1 MDSPGGSVSSDLRR
15 QNDELRARLAGEAA
29 DHRRRLDAYRRAQQ
43 GQAALVSRLQA
54 KVLQYKQRCSELEQ
68 HMQETTPRTD
78 SYRAKPA
85 SATAL
90 PAPAAL
96 PSASSLDTRRDER
109 IADLETALRRLDE
122 EKRKCEKLVNQN
134 NLLRDQLEESHQLNE
149 ALTND
154 LQKLTND
161 WEALRDEMTVK
172 EDEWKDEEQ
181 AFNDYY
187 TSEHNRLLSL
197 WREVV
202 SVKRFFSELQST
214 TERDLYKVKNDFES
228 ATRELVGTLSGYA
241 INAYAQ
247 GVRPQS
253 DHHSTSGV
261 TSTPNI
267 TVETLRIDLR
277 EATSQRDAAQA
288 ELRERDA
295 RIQRLLGELQG
306 LEERYEVAE
315 AMCSEANAMRSALEE
330 VARALIQDSEA
341 DVPSQ
346 HLHMADSSRS
356 PRRGVSQAA
365 NATAFAEST
374 ISAVQAA
381 LHKYQIQIHELQVK
395 LQNTRE
401 QLSTSRKHC
410 EAADSNILTLENKV
424 QDLQAKLDQAN
435 TDLNQLV
442 QDKESLQKSVESLR
456 IDKNNLERNRVEI
469 NAMVESLTSDY
480 EKLQKI
486 NARLEKTIEALETD
500 KRNLNSEV
508 DHLHRES
515 TNRESILRAE
525 EERSSR
531 LRSEL
536 VTVREE
542 LNKTSLARDL
552 LEQQKMEA
560 DSIMSQVE
568 KHRSKETK
576 LYSQQDLAGARP
588 AGAAEDGSGL
598 HHVAE
603 EPSRLR
609 SELVTVRE
617 ELNKTSLAR
626 DLLEQ
631 QKMEADSIMSQV
643 EKHRKE
649 PSRLRSELV
658 TVREELN
665 KTSLARDLL
674 EQQKMEA
681 DSIMSQVEKHR
692 KEPSRLRSELVTVRE
707 QLNKTSL
714 ARDLLEQQKMEADS
728 IMSQVEKH
736 RKEPSRLRSE
746 LVTVREQLNKTSLAR
761 DLLEQQKMEAD
772 SIMSQVEKHRREPS
786 RLCSELVTVRE
797 ELNKTSLARDLL
809 EQQKMEADSI
819 MSQVEKHRKG
829 PSRLRSELVTVREQ
843 LNKTSLARDLLEQQ
857 KMEADSIMSQVEK
870 HRKEPS
876 RLRSELVTV
885 REELN
890 KTSLARDLLEQQKME
905 ADSIMSQVEKHR
917 NDLEIELERTLLER
931 GDLQDLVEKM
941 QAVIRNLETDK
952 KKLHEEVKHL
962 EDEKS
967 SLSNQSSEQMG
978 DLNSLRKEL
987 LAAEQT
993 RMELEADKSSL
1004 HEKIK
1009 FLDQDREKVELELR
1023 QVVRERGELSSQLTA
1038 MVRKKDSLNEEI
1050 MRLQQR
1056 LEQASETVG
1065 RLNRTLEDHV
1075 KDAEEK
1081 QILIDS
1087 LDKDKQHLQEQ
1098 LASVRAE
1105 KDALEAVL
1113 FDTANMLDD
1122 AEARRAKLDR
1132 DLQDAMVQQENH
1144 KGQIAR
1150 LTKELDSSER
1160 KLRETKS
1167 SLQQSSGKKEAEY
1180 QSIITNINRTTAE
1193 NITKLKEEK
1202 EQLRQTLEQKL
1213 SQTIA
1218 ALTSE
1223 KEASDAGARE
1233 REKKLLAQRDQL
1245 ILQHDEAM
1253 LRAESDKQQALI
1265 MVHQEQQA
1273 LLERLEEAKRVLDC
1287 SQNKLERVKRDAAAR
1302 SDQDRGHIN
1311 QLKDELAALKTRLE
1325 EAKAAAEDECARF
1338 ENRIKELHL
1347 EKEASNRECQEARAQ
1362 LSLAEDKYDNAYT
1375 QLQDTIRKLKEL
1387 ENESESLRK
1396 ELTDVRRQLSNCA
1409 AERDKYNSSCREL
1422 REHVKRA
1429 EHERREA
1436 ARARDEAVHSVATLE
1451 ENRSSLELELSR
1463 LQNMLKESET
1473 GGEHVTRE
1481 LRATEAQLKRERAAL
1496 EQANHDIKELQ
1507 SRLQNECEERE
1518 RTANEAAAARRHGAE
1533 LEALLG
1539 AARADLAA
1547 SRQRGAELEE
1557 ACRARD
1563 QVPTSLN
1570 ECEERERTA
1579 NEAAAARRHGA
1590 ELEALLG
1597 AARADLAASR
1607 QRGAELE
1614 EACRARDQNECE
1626 ERERTANE
1634 AAAARRH
1641 GAELEA
1647 LLGAARADLAASRQ
1661 RGAELEEA
1669 CRARDQNECEE
1680 RERTANEAAAA
1691 RRHGAE
1697 LEALLGAARADL
1709 AASRQRGAELEEA
1722 CRARD
1727 QNECEERERTANE
1740 AAAARRHGAEL
1751 EALLGAARADLAASR
1766 QRGAELEEACRARDQ
1781 NECEERERTA
1791 NEAAAARRHGAEL
1804 EALLGAARADLAASR
1819 QRGAELEEACRARDQ
1834 VPTSLLQ
1841 NECEERE
1848 RTANEAAAA
1857 RRHGAELEALLGAA
1871 RADLAA
1877 SRQRGAELEEACR
1890 ARDQELLLRLEDCRS
1905 KERRLEELKHN
1916 LEVCL
1921 ADATQQI
1928 QELKARLGGS
1938 EGRCRAL
1945 EASLA
1950 QCEHG
1955 KREAEA
1961 KLSSIAHTLRRVC
1974 GVQPDGS
1981 VHAAARRRLA
1991 SPARRYSPHRGR
2003 DHSEDRNEI
2012 IDVDPELVKK
2022 GVRNLM
2028 HEVCQIEREK
2038 DDYKT
2043 QVSALKKQLKDASE
2057 QQGKGDNKLQSITSN
2072 LRTVQEEKARLQN
2085 LLGQKD
2091 AQLTGLNESVQS
2103 KTVEIS
2109 NLRDKI
2115 TSLEATLSSV
2125 TEEKV
2130 QNENKG
2136 ENLRV
2141 QLAERVQE
2149 VGQLREAL
2157 AAAEGRAARLDV
2169 RRAQLEGDVQRAAV
2183 AARDRDQALK
2193 KLQERC
2199 EGYART
2205 IASLEDRCTSLKGT
2219 VEQLSTSL
2227 QKAASAESELRAELS
2242 KTQRMLNEAKNNEQ
2256 NAMDKLRQIQK
2267 NIGKFSFVH
2276 SFSSKIALHVTEGH
2290 GWATFHVA
2298 SKGRLC
2304 RERAQSGAEQD
2315 SAHAQRG
2322 EEQRAECYGQIEA
2335 DSEEHRSLV
2344 LRSRCT
2350 LLKGTVGQLS
2360 TSLQKAASAESE
2372 LRAELSKTQR
2382 MLNEA
2387 KNNEQNA
2394 MDKLRQI
2401 QKNIGHG
2408 RSCVDLAKKAVS
2420 AESELRAELSKTQRM
2435 LNEAKNNEQNAMD
2448 KLRQIQ
2454 KNIGRF
2460 RRTSVSFPLSVA
2472 LVLRSRC
2479 TLLKG
2484 TVGQLSTSLQ
2494 KAASAES
2501 ELRAELSKTQRML
2514 NEAKNNEQNAM
2525 DKLRQIQKN
2534 IANCENE
2541 RRVLSEKLES
2551 AKSALVELKRLNCTL
2566 EDQVHRLTT
2575 QLANVEVQRSGLES
2589 QLRMT
2594 TWDGKESAD
2603 SEMERE
2609 LHALQRERNEL
2620 KAKLAVQN
2628 DALQETARKVEADRR
2643 LNRTSALR
2651 SKSHDRTEKTV
2662 YYSDLDSGPDSTKD
2676 SMRYKDSNLSAG
2688 RNDKSFRA
2696 DLTLLELENRELKMK
2711 IRRMEKELADKEAE
2725 LKLARTRYLSDL
2737 STASPSRREDT
2748 DHYRQAALQAERLLE
2763 AREASHRQ
2771 QIIRLENQAS
2781 QLRSQLSAEIRR
2793 RQSYVARSGR
2803 AARDV
2808 QRLRSAL
2815 GDSLRTVSQDPA
2827 LDSYT
2832 LEHEARKLDSTLAHS
2847 LPPLND
2853 SYDSSK

>member
-1 MDSPGGSVSSDLRR
+1 MPLPAREGLTTPRSARAPVARRTGTLPHQRLKREKSLESPPEMDSPGGSVSSDLRR

-68 HMQETTPRTD
+68 QMQETTPRSD

-85 SATAL
+85 STIAL
-90 PAPAAL
+90 PAPATL
-96 PSASSLDTRRDER
+96 PSASSSDTRRDER

-214 TERDLYKVKNDFES
+214 TERDLYRVKNDFES

-247 GVRPQS
+247 GVRPQT
-253 DHHSTSGV
+253 DHHHSTPGV

-277 EATSQRDAAQA
+277 EVTSQRDAAQA

-346 HLHMADSSRS
+346 HLHMADRS

-410 EAADSNILTLENKV
+410 EAAESNVLTLENKV

-435 TDLNQLV
+435 ADLNQLV

-552 LEQQKMEA
+552 LEQQKIEA
-560 DSIMSQVE
+560 DSIMSQ
-568 KHRSKETK
+568 
-576 LYSQQDLAGARP
+576 
-588 AGAAEDGSGL
+588 
-598 HHVAE
+598 
-603 EPSRLR
+603 
-609 SELVTVRE
+609 
-617 ELNKTSLAR
+617 
-626 DLLEQ
+626 
-631 QKMEADSIMSQV
+631 M
-643 EKHRKE
+643 
-649 PSRLRSELV
+649 
-658 TVREELN
+658 
-665 KTSLARDLL
+665 
-674 EQQKMEA
+674 
-681 DSIMSQVEKHR
+681 
-692 KEPSRLRSELVTVRE
+692 
-707 QLNKTSL
+707 
-714 ARDLLEQQKMEADS
+714 
-728 IMSQVEKH
+728 
-736 RKEPSRLRSE
+736 
-746 LVTVREQLNKTSLAR
+746 
-761 DLLEQQKMEAD
+761 
-772 SIMSQVEKHRREPS
+772 
-786 RLCSELVTVRE
+786 
-797 ELNKTSLARDLL
+797 
-809 EQQKMEADSI
+809 
-819 MSQVEKHRKG
+819 
-829 PSRLRSELVTVREQ
+829 
-843 LNKTSLARDLLEQQ
+843 
-857 KMEADSIMSQVEK
+857 
-870 HRKEPS
+870 
-876 RLRSELVTV
+876 
-885 REELN
+885 
-890 KTSLARDLLEQQKME
+890 
-905 ADSIMSQVEKHR
+905 EKHR

-931 GDLQDLVEKM
+931 GDLQDLVEKL
-941 QAVIRNLETDK
+941 QAAIRNLETDK
-952 KKLHEEVKHL
+952 KKLQEEVKHL

-967 SLSNQSSEQMG
+967 SLSNQSSEQLG

-1065 RLNRTLEDHV
+1065 RLNRALEDHV

-1132 DLQDAMVQQENH
+1132 ELQDAMVQQENH

-1150 LTKELDSSER
+1150 LTKELESSER

-1167 SLQQSSGKKEAEY
+1167 SMQQSSGKKEAEY

-1223 KEASDAGARE
+1223 KEACEAGARE

-1265 MVHQEQQA
+1265 MAHQEQQA

-1325 EAKAAAEDECARF
+1325 EAKAAAEDDCARF

-1347 EKEASNRECQEARAQ
+1347 EKEASNRECQEVRAQ

-1436 ARARDEAVHSVATLE
+1436 ARARDEAVHNVATLE

-1518 RTANEAAAARRHGAE
+1518 RTGNEAAAARRHGAE
-1533 LEALLG
+1533 LE
-1539 AARADLAA
+1539 
-1547 SRQRGAELEE
+1547 
-1557 ACRARD
+1557 
-1563 QVPTSLN
+1563 T
-1570 ECEERERTA
+1570 
-1579 NEAAAARRHGA
+1579 
-1590 ELEALLG
+1590 
-1597 AARADLAASR
+1597 
-1607 QRGAELE
+1607 
-1614 EACRARDQNECE
+1614 
-1626 ERERTANE
+1626 
-1634 AAAARRH
+1634 
-1641 GAELEA
+1641 
-1647 LLGAARADLAASRQ
+1647 
-1661 RGAELEEA
+1661 
-1669 CRARDQNECEE
+1669 
-1680 RERTANEAAAA
+1680 
-1691 RRHGAE
+1691 
-1697 LEALLGAARADL
+1697 
-1709 AASRQRGAELEEA
+1709 
-1722 CRARD
+1722 
-1727 QNECEERERTANE
+1727 
-1740 AAAARRHGAEL
+1740 
-1751 EALLGAARADLAASR
+1751 
-1766 QRGAELEEACRARDQ
+1766 
-1781 NECEERERTA
+1781 
-1791 NEAAAARRHGAEL
+1791 
-1804 EALLGAARADLAASR
+1804 
-1819 QRGAELEEACRARDQ
+1819 
-1834 VPTSLLQ
+1834 
-1841 NECEERE
+1841 
-1848 RTANEAAAA
+1848 
-1857 RRHGAELEALLGAA
+1857 LLGAA

-1890 ARDQELLLRLEDCRS
+1890 ARDQELVLRLEDCRS

-2043 QVSALKKQLKDASE
+2043 QVAALKKQLKDASE

-2072 LRTVQEEKARLQN
+2072 LRTVQEEKARMQN

-2256 NAMDKLRQIQK
+2256 NAL
-2267 NIGKFSFVH
+2267 
-2276 SFSSKIALHVTEGH
+2276 
-2290 GWATFHVA
+2290 
-2298 SKGRLC
+2298 
-2304 RERAQSGAEQD
+2304 
-2315 SAHAQRG
+2315 
-2322 EEQRAECYGQIEA
+2322 
-2335 DSEEHRSLV
+2335 
-2344 LRSRCT
+2344 
-2350 LLKGTVGQLS
+2350 
-2360 TSLQKAASAESE
+2360 
-2372 LRAELSKTQR
+2372 
-2382 MLNEA
+2382 
-2387 KNNEQNA
+2387 
-2394 MDKLRQI
+2394 
-2401 QKNIGHG
+2401 
-2408 RSCVDLAKKAVS
+2408 
-2420 AESELRAELSKTQRM
+2420 
-2435 LNEAKNNEQNAMD
+2435 
-2448 KLRQIQ
+2448 
-2454 KNIGRF
+2454 
-2460 RRTSVSFPLSVA
+2460 
-2472 LVLRSRC
+2472 
-2479 TLLKG
+2479 
-2484 TVGQLSTSLQ
+2484 
-2494 KAASAES
+2494 
-2501 ELRAELSKTQRML
+2501 
-2514 NEAKNNEQNAM
+2514 

-2551 AKSALVELKRLNCTL
+2551 AKSALGELKRLNCTL

-2603 SEMERE
+2603 SELERE

-2620 KAKLAVQN
+2620 KAKN
-2628 DALQETARKVEADRR
+2628 DALQETLRKVEVDRR

-2688 RNDKSFRA
+2688 CNEKSFRA

-2737 STASPSRREDT
+2737 STASPSRREDVE
-2748 DHYRQAALQAERLLE
+2748 HYRQAALQAERLLE